1 MRRTWELTDLEF
13 VAAWAAAGEEQL
25 PQPLLYTL
33 RTELLEDSE
42 RELRQA
48 ATQLRAK
55 YGASLDPLLAALG
68 QPDIRVAVHG
78 RSPADPDNPKGQFR
92 LHGCRLRGTGYLVT
106 QLPGETIWHSG
117 GYTITE
123 LDALELAKAIVD
135 ALPMVGPGRHRDIV
149 LPEGEVDH
157 GDVIRARARRFLALP
172 AVMTGT
178 ISVIQGHSVYGP
190 RGVRSRTMRWRDLVD
205 DGRYVITGRPPAAT
219 GADARRMTAAIN
231 NAIAHVVTAI
241 QEERG

>member
-13 VAAWAAAGEEQL
+13 AAAWAATGEEQL
-25 PQPLLYTL
+25 PQPLLYTS

-48 ATQLRAK
+48 ATQARTNH
-55 YGASLDPLLAALG
+55 GAALDPVLAALG
-68 QPDIRVAVHG
+68 RPDIRVVVHG
-78 RSPADPDNPKGQFR
+78 RSPADPENPKGQIR
-92 LHGCRLRGTGYLVT
+92 LHACRLGSTGYLVT

-123 LDALELAKAIVD
+123 LDALELAKTVVD

-149 LPEGEVDH
+149 LPEGDVDH
-157 GDVIRARARRFLALP
+157 GDIIRARARRFLALP
-172 AVMTGT
+172 AVTTGT
-178 ISVIQGHSVYGP
+178 ITVIQGHSAFGP
-190 RGVRSRTMRWRDLVD
+190 RGISSRTVRWCDLLD

-219 GADARRMTAAIN
+219 GADVRRMTAAIN